1 MIRTLAISLITLFSP
16 VLYSCEK
23 TPELTAATDN
33 TQKETEE
40 SGINPLTLDS
50 AGKTLIAYY
59 SFSGDCR
66 SIVASMT
73 SQMDADVLEIQPAEE
88 GLDYAANNYA
98 IGSSLIAAIRE

>member
-1 MIRTLAISLITLFSP
+1 MLRTLAISLITLFSP

-33 TQKETEE
+33 
-40 SGINPLTLDS
+40 PLTVDS

-73 SQMDADVLEIQPAEE
+73 SQMDAWTEICPFFPTFWR
-88 GLDYAANNYA
+88 GVPSN
-98 IGSSLIAAIRE
+98 R